1 MIEDPAFRLA
11 QPGDLDALV
20 ALEKTC
26 FEDDRI
32 SRRSFRRFLE
42 APGDRLVIAEADG
55 ILHGYAL
62 VLMHKAT
69 RLARIYSIAVAP
81 AARGKGLGEKL
92 IRQAEALAAEAGRIV
107 MRLEVRTDNPAAI
120 ALYRRLGYRQFGT
133 LKDYYADHGDALR
146 FERRILFSRPGE
158 RFRNIPYY
166 AQTTDFSC
174 GPAALMMALATL
186 QDDVPMSTHQE
197 LRIWREAT
205 TIYMLSGHG
214 GCGPHGLALAA
225 WSRGFHA
232 EIQVSRAGPL
242 FLDTVRNERKK
253 DLLRLVH
260 EDFLLQLADTAIP
273 IRHEPL
279 YLAEMEA
286 ALEQG
291 RIPIML
297 ISTWQ
302 LNRSRVPHWVTLCAI
317 DDQFVYIHDP
327 DVDMDVGETVAEKQY
342 LPIDRKVFESM
353 ARYGSQVPLQAAV
366 IIGPARA
373 AATPDRVSV

>member
-1 MIEDPAFRLA
+1 MSDSPVFRLA
-11 QPGDLDALV
+11 RPNDIDALV
-20 ALEKTC
+20 ALEKSS
-26 FEDDRI
+26 FDDDRI
-32 SRRSFRRFLE
+32 SRRSFRRFVE
-42 APGDRLVIAEADG
+42 APRDRLIIAEG
-55 ILHGYAL
+55 KSELQGYVL

-69 RLARIYSIAVAP
+69 RLARIYSIAVSP
-81 AARGKGLGEKL
+81 AARGQGLGEKL
-92 IRQAEALAAEAGRIV
+92 IKEAESVAAEAGRIV
-107 MRLEVRTDNPAAI
+107 MRLEVRTDNIGAI
-120 ALYRRLGYRQFGT
+120 SLYRRLGYRQFGT

-146 FERRILFSRPGE
+146 FERRILFFRPGD
-158 RFRNIPYY
+158 RFPAIPFY

-174 GPAALMMALATL
+174 GPAALMMALSAL
-186 QDDVPMSTHQE
+186 QDDLPMSTHQE

-232 EIQVSRAGPL
+232 EIQVSRSGPL

-253 DLLRLVH
+253 NLLTLVH
-260 EDFLLQLADTAIP
+260 EDFLLQLEETGIA

-279 YLAEMEA
+279 FLQEMER

-327 DVDMDVGETVAEKQY
+327 DIDMDEGETVADKQY

-366 IIGPARA
+366 ILGPMRKGAGEAQSR
-373 AATPDRVSV
+373 

>member
-1 MIEDPAFRLA
+1 MISDSPVFRLA
-11 QPGDLDALV
+11 QADDIAALV
-20 ALEKTC
+20 ALEKSS
-26 FEDDRI
+26 FADDRI

-42 APGDRLVIAEADG
+42 APRDRLVIAERTDG
-55 ILHGYAL
+55 QGHPELLGYVL

-69 RLARIYSIAVAP
+69 RLARIYSIAVSP
-81 AARGKGLGEKL
+81 AARGQGLGEKL
-92 IRQAEALAAEAGRIV
+92 VREAERVAAEAGRIV
-107 MRLEVRTDNPAAI
+107 MRLEVRTDNSAAI

-146 FERRILFSRPGE
+146 FERRILFFQPGG
-158 RFRNIPYY
+158 RFRAIPFY

-174 GPAALMMALATL
+174 GPAALMMALSAL
-186 QDDVPMSTHQE
+186 REDLPMSTHQE

-205 TIYMLSGHG
+205 TIYMLAGHG

-225 WSRGFHA
+225 WQRGFHA
-232 EIQVSRAGPL
+232 EIQVSRSGPL
-242 FLDTVRNERKK
+242 FLDTVRSERKK
-253 DLLRLVH
+253 NLLTLVH
-260 EDFLLQLADTAIP
+260 EDFMLQLAETAIP
-273 IRHEPL
+273 IHHGPL
-279 YLAEMEA
+279 YLADMEQ

-327 DVDMDVGETVAEKQY
+327 DIDMDAGETVADKQY

-353 ARYGSQVPLQAAV
+353 ARYGSQTPLQAAV
-366 IIGPARA
+366 ILGKR
-373 AATPDRVSV
+373 

>member
-1 MIEDPAFRLA
+1 MSDSQVMRPAR
-11 QPGDLDALV
+11 PEDLDALV
-20 ALEKTC
+20 NLERAS
-26 FEDDRI
+26 FDSDRI

-42 APGDRLVIAEADG
+42 APRDRLLIAEHEGVLA
-55 ILHGYAL
+55 GYVL

-81 AARGKGLGEKL
+81 AARGQGLGEKL
-92 IRQAEALAAEAGRIV
+92 IREAEAVAAEAGRIV
-107 MRLEVRTDNPAAI
+107 MRLEVRTDNLGAI
-120 ALYRRLGYRQFGT
+120 ELYRRLGYRQFGT
-133 LKDYYADHGDALR
+133 FKDYYADHGDALR
-146 FERRILFSRPGE
+146 FERRILFFRPGE
-158 RFRNIPYY
+158 GFPVIPFY

-174 GPAALMMALATL
+174 GPAALMMALSAL
-186 QDDVPMSTHQE
+186 QEDLPMSTHQE

-225 WSRGFHA
+225 WRRGFHA
-232 EIQVSRAGPL
+232 EIQVSRTGPL
-242 FLDTVRNERKK
+242 FLDTVRSERKK
-253 DLLRLVH
+253 NLLSLVH
-260 EDFLLQLADTAIP
+260 EDFLLQLEETGIAI
-273 IRHEPL
+273 RYGAL
-279 YLAEMEA
+279 FLAEMEQ

-302 LNRSRVPHWVTLCAI
+302 LNRSRIPHWVTLCAI

-327 DVDMDVGETVAEKQY
+327 DIDVDEGETVADKQY

-353 ARYGSQVPLQAAV
+353 ARYGSQAPLQAAV
-366 IIGPARA
+366 ILGPQRKDGDAGTA
-373 AATPDRVSV
+373 